1 VAEVEQ
7 KPEPVPAKKQA
18 EKAEFKTTEKPV
30 KLEKI
35 PELEQAAQTQ
45 KKGRFG
51 RPVKEKK
58 PDAEPAKKEIPLT
71 AAELRPTIQM
81 AAARWNQFLE
91 APVGDEKAKYRWNE
105 QDTDNIIKAMEA
117 LDQKYHFMGNWLQFA
132 PEIFALIVVG
142 GIMAKL
148 VMGARW
154 KNSQNLVKAAAGQ
167 ETVKPA
173 AAPTIQER
181 VKSMFQPKPTGTE
194 TIPPDLAKDAKDY
207 LERANPK

>member
-1 VAEVEQ
+1 VAESQVEE
-7 KPEPVPAKKQA
+7 KPKPKVAA

-58 PDAEPAKKEIPLT
+58 PEEQPKKEITLT
-71 AAELRPTIQM
+71 AAELRPTITM

-117 LDQKYHFMGNWLQFA
+117 LDAKYHFMGNWLQFA

-154 KNSQNLVKAAAGQ
+154 KNAQNLAKPAAGQ

-173 AAPTIQER
+173 APPTIMER
-181 VKSMFQPKPTGTE
+181 IQGAIKPKSGTE
-194 TIPPDLAKDAKDY
+194 TIPPDLAKDATEY
-207 LERANPK
+207 LKQAKP